1 MEARLK
7 EAGSLLRLAT
17 IRAAMAFFV
26 AAAPIWTHT
35 SAAVP
40 LASLALGGSIMSPGQ
55 ESPASSDPGDEAR
68 AEYLLDIHDRYVAI
82 LDGYQELKSLMAPA
96 VAQAGLSGPRLVDVA
111 AVLVREHLARE
122 RDRALREMQKAAHA
136 EVIEASWDGDVTA
149 EDLAESNEFLSVFVV
164 DATGYLEA
172 VLAAADGK
180 TPVPDGLRAVGSFLD
195 SMMAYDEALQDAE

>member
-1 MEARLK
+1 MEAGLK
-7 EAGSLLRLAT
+7 KAGTVLRIAT
-17 IRAAMAFFV
+17 IRSAMAFFV
-26 AAAPIWTHT
+26 AVAPIWTHT

-40 LASLALGGSIMSPGQ
+40 LASLTLGGSIMSPVP
-55 ESPASSDPGDEAR
+55 ESSALSDPSDEAR

-82 LDGYQELKSLMAPA
+82 LDGYLELKNLIAPA
-96 VAQAGLSGPRLVDVA
+96 VAQVGLSAPRLVDVA

-122 RDRALREMQKAAHA
+122 RDRALREMEKVADA
-136 EVIEASWDGDVTA
+136 EAVEVSWDGHVTA
-149 EDLAESNEFLSVFVV
+149 EDVAESNEFLRVFVV

-180 TPVPDGLRAVGSFLD
+180 KPVPEGLRAVGSFLD